1 MKSIYVTSMVYE
13 GKGNWYKKRKKKT
26 HNINTK
32 NLKGNI
38 IIDGTFIKMIFNDIM
53 KTSFN
58 VWKFRW
64 KQLENKIY

>member
-32 NLKGNI
+32 NLKGDI
-38 IIDGTFIKMIFNDIM
+38 IIDDTFIKMIFNDIT
-53 KTSFN
+53 KTYFN
-58 VWKFRW
+58 MF
-64 KQLENKIY
+64 ENLDENS